1 MDVIV
6 IAWDVYRYMMPLSL
20 VYKSLQMYLAR
31 MFQIELPG
39 SEANH

>member
-1 MDVIV
+1 LSLLGMYTVT
-6 IAWDVYRYMMPLSL
+6 MMPLSL

>member
-1 MDVIV
+1 VDVIV
-6 IAWDVYRYMMPLSL
+6 IAYTVTMMPLSL